1 MVHGPHFHLI
11 PPHYESLR
19 SAMNQGAFVAQI
31 DPNSPL
37 LPAFSELARALAAPP
52 VKPEA
57 PTHHA
62 SPLQKL
68 LRLVGT

>member
-1 MVHGPHFHLI
+1 
-11 PPHYESLR
+11 
-19 SAMNQGAFVAQI
+19 MNQGAFVAQI